1 MLGGR
6 PSDANTPGGHIQWI
20 PCTGMASEIHTA
32 ELNAAPL
39 PVFVMSA
46 MSVPWAPG
54 LINGASSQDPSKRQ
68 MRHDLPKGSEGSKRN
83 QTTQPEKALA

>member
-20 PCTGMASEIHTA
+20 PCTGMASEIQTV
-32 ELNAAPL
+32 ELNAAGPGQ
-39 PVFVMSA
+39 S

-54 LINGASSQDPSKRQ
+54 LINGSSSQDPSKRQ